1 MDNLTTVIA
10 IVPRLPPAID
20 GVGDYALNLARQLR
34 KDFNIHTH
42 FIVGNSTWQG
52 TSEIEGFNVSQV
64 TDNSAN
70 ILVNVL
76 SNYHSSS
83 PVLLHYVGYGYAKRG
98 CPIWLVD
105 GLQRWKSLYPKSNLV
120 TMFHELYAS
129 GYPPWTSSFW
139 LSPLQKSLAVRLT
152 QLSDRCITNRQDCA
166 NTLNQLTRFSKP
178 EIIIQPVFSNI
189 GELKEIPLFS
199 QRSRNIVIFG
209 HPNSKKQVYQQCIKQ
224 LEQTCQTLKIKMIY
238 DIGKPTGLE
247 LSSIKGIPIEEMGVM
262 TSEEISC
269 ILTNSIAAFM
279 NFPPPE
285 QLAKS
290 GIFAAYCAH
299 GLVSVMTSSS
309 QKIIDGLEGGKH
321 YWVADGKSGNLCLDT
336 AQMIAQNAYLWYE
349 NHNLSKQVKVFADYL
364 N

>member
-1 MDNLTTVIA
+1 
-10 IVPRLPPAID
+10 
-20 GVGDYALNLARQLR
+20 
-34 KDFNIHTH
+34 
-42 FIVGNSTWQG
+42 
-52 TSEIEGFNVSQV
+52 
-64 TDNSAN
+64 
-70 ILVNVL
+70 
-76 SNYHSSS
+76 
-83 PVLLHYVGYGYAKRG
+83 
-98 CPIWLVD
+98 
-105 GLQRWKSLYPKSNLV
+105 
-120 TMFHELYAS
+120 MFHELYAS

-139 LSPLQKSLAVRLT
+139 LSSLQKSLAVRLT

-166 NTLNQLTRFSKP
+166 DTLNQLTHSSQP

-209 HPNSKKQVYQQCIKQ
+209 NPNSKKQVYQQCIKQ

-247 LSSIKGIPIEEMGVM
+247 LSSIKSIPIEEMGVM

-279 NFPPPE
+279 NYPPPKE
-285 QLAKS
+285 LAKS
-290 GIFAAYCAH
+290 GVFAAYCAH

-309 QKIIDGLEGGKH
+309 QKIIDGLEGDKH

-336 AQMIAQNAYLWYE
+336 AQMIAQNAYFWYE
-349 NHNLSKQVKVFADYL
+349 NHNLSKQAQVFAHYL

>member
-1 MDNLTTVIA
+1 
-10 IVPRLPPAID
+10 
-20 GVGDYALNLARQLR
+20 
-34 KDFNIHTH
+34 
-42 FIVGNSTWQG
+42 
-52 TSEIEGFNVSQV
+52 
-64 TDNSAN
+64 
-70 ILVNVL
+70 
-76 SNYHSSS
+76 
-83 PVLLHYVGYGYAKRG
+83 
-98 CPIWLVD
+98 
-105 GLQRWKSLYPKSNLV
+105 
-120 TMFHELYAS
+120 MFHELYAS

-152 QLSDRCITNRQDCA
+152 KLSDRCITNRQDCA
-166 NTLNQLTRFSKP
+166 NTLNQLTRSSQP

-247 LSSIKGIPIEEMGVM
+247 LTSIKSIPIQEMGVM

-290 GIFAAYCAH
+290 TIFAAYCAH

-309 QKIIDGLEGGKH
+309 QKIIDGLEEGKH

-349 NHNLSKQVKVFADYL
+349 NHNLSKQVKVFAHYL